1 MSATEK
7 RKILEL
13 IYANK
18 ISAEEG
24 IRLMKQSGLSPAEP
38 SLSDASRLPSPSKP
52 FEPDSP
58 IHQPEA
64 PRSESGQQ
72 WEEIAIIGLSGQ
84 YPDASD
90 VNEFWNLITN
100 KQSAIRDIPESR
112 WSMDSFYD
120 PDPNAKDR
128 SYSKKGGFIPNI
140 DFFDPLFFSITPREA
155 EYMDPR
161 QRLFLQEGFKALEDA
176 GYAEQELA
184 GLKCGVFVGVQ
195 DGEYVVHYHGEMNG
209 MVQMGGSNAILS
221 ARLPY
226 FLNLKGPTVSVDTA
240 CSSSLAAIALACE
253 SLLSGSSHMAVAGG
267 VSLLISPKLY
277 VGLAKNGML
286 STDGLCKTFD
296 DDADGFVPG
305 EGVGAVVLKRLSD
318 ALRDGDHIH
327 GVIAGYSINQDG
339 KTNGITAPSA
349 PSQTMLAR
357 ELYDRFRIN
366 PSHISYVEAHGTGT
380 KLGDP
385 IEVQALSE
393 AWSHYTDKKQFC
405 AIGSVKTNIGHALP
419 ASGIAG
425 LTKVLLSMRHKKI
438 APSLHLHKENEHID
452 FEHSPF
458 YVNTELRDWESDGR
472 PRMAAISA
480 FGFSGTNAH
489 LVIRETMPHE
499 QGIAAKEDRPAY
511 LFTLAAK
518 SKEAVER
525 QMEKLLAWLDGEGRA
540 SDPANMA
547 YTLHVGRSH
556 YAYRAAFVARS
567 LVELKIM
574 LQTARNKGEHEGY
587 FPPLMK
593 TSRGKQEQAL
603 KQFGKQLLQDAVHA
617 AESSADYRE
626 KLLAL
631 ADLYV
636 KGFDLAWKTLYGH
649 NRHYRISLPTYPF
662 AQESYWFEKNEW
674 TASVSAPARE
684 DALVSVKKLHPLIDR
699 NTSVMK
705 EQRFELELA
714 GTEAFLQE
722 QQLLGRPILTGGAII
737 EMIRAAG
744 SLAEESAV
752 CSLKG
757 FVLAQPIAAAA
768 PLALRTSL
776 KLADEGMNGEVTSN
790 KDGKRSI
797 YAQAKLFGSNAAENK
812 ESIDVAAVR
821 KQLQGAAS
829 AAFYPELEKNGWR
842 IHPNQQTVISFAIS
856 EDGEEAF
863 AQLSLPQALMT
874 SAPAF
879 GLHPALL
886 DGALMAGHLLL
897 LSVER
902 TNKPHYLQSVE
913 SIDLFGVMQAEAY
926 VRIQRMKDGRLHIV
940 LADETGQPFVRLL
953 NVKLSPVAE
962 STEED
967 SPMLVVKQWREHT
980 QTQSVDESFAA
991 WKGSV
996 IVLVN
1001 GETRELAQA
1010 LLDGQAVDK
1019 HIISDQ
1025 AVSEPALARQ
1035 AAMELLGSG
1044 KTWSGVIDLSD
1055 LHTTPFAGC
1064 DPSFG
1069 KVAFLQ
1075 ELLKELRK
1083 EEFHIL
1089 HLTRGLNPYPSVP
1102 PSLAGAAIAAFI
1114 KLLGAEYRKLNAR
1127 TIDIDFLLHD
1137 AELLRKLVRTEWSA
1151 VHSQSEVLYRNGSR
1165 LLPQLVQTARSA
1177 ERLAIH
1183 PDKTYVITGG
1193 TRGIGAETAKHLARK
1208 GARKLVLMGLQA
1220 YPDRSEWDR
1229 LLNDSLTDPALLRR
1243 LRTIVELE
1251 DHGASVELYTGLLTD
1266 RAKLEQF
1273 FNTIRQTG
1281 GEIGGIIHA
1290 AGITVNDNPAFIG
1303 KSIEDMNRVFEPKM
1317 SGLQVLHD
1325 VFAGD
1330 TLDFFLLYSSVSGV
1344 IPALSV
1350 GASDY
1355 AAANAFMDSFAAYQR
1370 SQGYAC
1376 YQTVQWPSWKEVGMG
1391 EVKLPAYRKLGLLS
1405 HTTAEGLAML
1415 DDVLALSEQASVM
1428 PAVVDAQKFDL
1439 NGLLYGT
1446 QDLDKAAVKADSSEK
1461 MKQPVVQKKRSGSLK
1476 QLKDLFSRELKLPL
1490 NKLDENLEFGEFGVD
1505 SILLA
1510 DLVKKI
1516 EEWLGI
1522 QLDPGALLENPTLH
1536 MLSSHLDELLGAA
1549 GPGLDETA
1557 ADTEEPVALVQD
1569 PASFAAAPTKMN
1581 AATEAA
1587 ELIFADAEFAELQ
1600 PFAQSIF
1607 SKPAAAAIREP
1618 ASDQQFAIIGMACHF
1633 PGAKDKDAYWSNLV
1647 RGISS
1652 ISEVPRSR
1660 WNADQLY
1667 APEHQ
1672 SGKCSSKWGGF
1683 IEGIEDWDPEYF
1695 RFSKEDA
1702 PYIDPLMRQ
1711 FLEVSVQTIS
1721 DAGYTKQELSGRK
1734 VGVFVGSRTGSF
1746 ASLLPDMTRNS
1757 ILGIGQNF
1765 IAAHASHFFNW
1776 KGPNLVVDTAC
1787 SSSLVSLHLAC
1798 QSLRSGESE
1807 IAIAGGVDILIDE
1820 SQYLVLSEGK
1830 ALSPDGLC
1838 HTFDEKA
1845 NGFVPGEGCGAVM
1858 LKPLA
1863 QAQADGDR
1871 IYAVIESSA
1880 VNNDGHT
1887 MGVTTPNPEA
1897 QYQVIKEA
1905 LKKNSISADTISY
1918 IEAHG
1923 TGTMIGDPI
1932 ELKALTRV
1940 FREDTEDTQFC
1951 GVGAVKTN
1959 FGHLLSAAGIASVIK
1974 VALSLHHR
1982 QIPPTLNCDRPNP
1995 RFAFE
2000 SSPFYVN
2007 ASLHEW
2013 KQRKGVRRA
2022 GISAFGFG
2030 GTNAH
2035 VILGDLQGLTGYEPK
2050 RKPLPPVLF
2059 ERKRYWLI
2067 GDEPAAES
2075 VHKSSMNGFMQ
2086 LVDESE

>member
-24 IRLMKQSGLSPAEP
+24 IRLMRLSGLNQAVP
-38 SLSDASRLPSPSKP
+38 SLSDTSGLPSPSKP
-52 FEPDSP
+52 SEPDSP
-58 IHQPEA
+58 IHQTEPT
-64 PRSESGQQ
+64 RSESGQQ

-90 VNEFWNLITN
+90 VDEFWNLLTN
-100 KQSAIRDIPESR
+100 KKSAIRDIPESR
-112 WSMDSFYD
+112 WGMENFYD

-140 DFFDPLFFSITPREA
+140 DHFDPMFFSITPREA

-161 QRLFLQEGFKALEDA
+161 QRLFLQESFKALEDA
-176 GYAEQELA
+176 GYAEQDLA
-184 GLKCGVFVGVQ
+184 GLKCGMFVGVQ

-226 FLNLKGPTVSVDTA
+226 YLNLKGPTVSVDTA
-240 CSSSLAAIALACE
+240 CSSSLAAISLACE
-253 SLLSGSSHMAVAGG
+253 SLLTRSSHMAVAGG

-286 STDGLCKTFD
+286 STEGLCKTFD
-296 DDADGFVPG
+296 NDADGFVPG

-318 ALRDGDHIH
+318 AVRDGDHIH

-339 KTNGITAPSA
+339 KTNGITAPSS

-425 LTKVLLSMRHKKI
+425 LTKILLSIKHKKI

-452 FEHSPF
+452 FKHSPF
-458 YVNTELRDWESDGR
+458 YVNTELQDWETDGR

-480 FGFSGTNAH
+480 FGFSGTNVH
-489 LVIRETMPHE
+489 LVIREPMQHE
-499 QGIAAKEDRPAY
+499 QAIAFKAVRPAY

-518 SKEAVER
+518 SKETVER
-525 QMEKLLAWLDGEGRA
+525 QMEKLLAWLDREGST
-540 SDPANMA
+540 SDPANIA

-556 YAYRAAFVARS
+556 YAYRMAFVARS
-567 LVELKIM
+567 LAELKAM
-574 LQTARNKGEHEGY
+574 LQTARNKGEHAGY

-593 TSRGKQEQAL
+593 SSRGKQEQVL
-603 KQFGKQLLQDAVHA
+603 KQFGRQLLQEAVHA
-617 AESSADYRE
+617 AESSVDYRE
-626 KLLAL
+626 KLLAV

-636 KGFDLAWKTLYGH
+636 KGYDFDWKTLYEH
-649 NRHYRISLPTYPF
+649 SQHHRISLPTYPF
-662 AQESYWFEKNEW
+662 AQESYWFANTEW
-674 TASVSAPARE
+674 TASVSLPARE
-684 DALVSVKKLHPLIDR
+684 DVPISVKKLHPLIDR

-705 EQRFELELA
+705 EQRYELELA
-714 GTEAFLQE
+714 GTETFLQE
-722 QQLLGRPILTGGAII
+722 QRLLGRPILSGGALI

-744 SLAEESAV
+744 SLAEETAV
-752 CSLKG
+752 RSLKG
-757 FVLAQPIAAAA
+757 LVLAQPIVISA
-768 PLALRTSL
+768 PYELRTSL
-776 KLADEGMNGEVTSN
+776 QLADEGMNGEVTSN
-790 KDGKRSI
+790 KNGERSI
-797 YAQAKLFGSNAAENK
+797 YAQAQLFRFNTAAEK
-812 ESIDVAAVR
+812 ESLDIAAVQ
-821 KQLQGAAS
+821 KQLQGDDL
-829 AAFYPELEKNGWR
+829 AAFYPQLERIGWR
-842 IHPNQQTVISFAIS
+842 INPNHQTVKSFAIS
-856 EDGEEAF
+856 EGGEEAF
-863 AQLSLPQALMT
+863 AQLSLPQALKA
-874 SAPAF
+874 SASAF

-897 LSVER
+897 IED
-902 TNKPHYLQSVE
+902 TNRPHYLHSIE
-913 SIDLFGVMQAEAY
+913 SIDIFGAMQAEAY
-926 VRIQRMKDGRLHIV
+926 ARIQRMKDGRLHIV
-940 LADETGQPFVRLL
+940 LADEAGQPLVRLE
-953 NVKLSPVAE
+953 NVKLSPVEE
-962 STEED
+962 SSDDD
-967 SPMLVVKQWREHT
+967 SPMLLVKQWRE
-980 QTQSVDESFAA
+980 QPEKLSVDKTFAD
-991 WKGSV
+991 WKGPV

-1001 GETRELAQA
+1001 HETSELAQA
-1010 LLDGQAVDK
+1010 LLYGQAVDK
-1019 HIISDQ
+1019 HIVNGQ
-1025 AVSEPALARQ
+1025 ALADPALARQ
-1035 AAMELLGSG
+1035 AAIELLGSG
-1044 KTWSGVIDLSD
+1044 KSWSGVIDLSD
-1055 LHTTPFAGC
+1055 LHAAPSTSC
-1064 DPSFG
+1064 DAAFG
-1069 KVAFLQ
+1069 KVAYLQ
-1075 ELLKELRK
+1075 ELLKELHQK
-1083 EEFHIL
+1083 EFHIL
-1089 HLTRGLNPYPSVP
+1089 HLTRGLNPYPSVLS
-1102 PSLAGAAIAAFI
+1102 SLAGANIAAFI
-1114 KLLGAEYRKLNAR
+1114 KLLGAEYRNLNAR
-1127 TIDIDFLLHD
+1127 TIDIDFLPHNV
-1137 AELLRKLVRTEWSA
+1137 ELLHKLILTEWSA
-1151 VHSQSEVLYRNGSR
+1151 IHSESEVLYRNGSR
-1165 LLPQLVQTARSA
+1165 LLPQLVKTVRSA

-1183 PDKTYVITGG
+1183 PNKTYVISGG
-1193 TRGIGAETAKHLARK
+1193 TRGIGAETAKHFVRK

-1229 LLNDSLTDPALLRR
+1229 LLNDSLTDPALLLR
-1243 LRTIVELE
+1243 LRTIIELE
-1251 DHGASVELYTGLLTD
+1251 SYGASIELYTGLLTD
-1266 RAKLEQF
+1266 REKLELF
-1273 FNTIRQTG
+1273 FNKIRQSG

-1290 AGITVNDNPAFIG
+1290 AGIAINDNPAFIS

-1325 VFAGD
+1325 VFSGD
-1330 TLDFFLLYSSVSGV
+1330 SLDFFLLFSSVSGV

-1376 YQTVQWPSWKEVGMG
+1376 YQTVQWLSWKEVGMG
-1391 EVKLPAYRKLGLLS
+1391 EVKLPAYQKLGLLS

-1415 DDVLALSEQASVM
+1415 DDVLALSEQVSVM
-1428 PAVVDAQKFDL
+1428 PAVIDAQKFDL
-1439 NGLLYGT
+1439 NGLLYGK
-1446 QDLDKAAVKADSSEK
+1446 QELDKTAFKANPIEK
-1461 MKQPVVQKKRSGSLK
+1461 MNMPVVLKKQSGSLK

-1490 NKLDENLEFGEFGVD
+1490 EKLDEDLEFGEFGVD

-1516 EEWLGI
+1516 EVWLGI

-1536 MLSSHLDELLGAA
+1536 KLSIHLDELLGSAD
-1549 GPGLDETA
+1549 PSFDETA
-1557 ADTEEPVALVQD
+1557 VDTDEPIVFVQES
-1569 PASFAAAPTKMN
+1569 ARFEAAAAKMN
-1581 AATEAA
+1581 SATEA
-1587 ELIFADAEFAELQ
+1587 ELIFIGAKPEKLQ
-1600 PFAQSIF
+1600 PFVKNSF
-1607 SKPAAAAIREP
+1607 SKSAATESRK
-1618 ASDQQFAIIGMACHF
+1618 ASANQFAIIGMACHF

-1652 ISEVPRSR
+1652 ISEVPKSR

-1667 APEHQ
+1667 APEYQ
-1672 SGKCSSKWGGF
+1672 KGKSSSKWGGF
-1683 IEGIEDWDPEYF
+1683 IDGIEDWDPGYF
-1695 RFSKEDA
+1695 QFSEEDA

-1721 DAGYTKQELSGRK
+1721 DAGYTKKELSGRK

-1746 ASLLPDMTRNS
+1746 ASLLPDLTRNS

-1830 ALSPDGLC
+1830 ALSPDGQC

-1858 LKPLA
+1858 LKLLT

-1905 LKKNSISADTISY
+1905 LQNNSISADTISY

-1951 GVGAVKTN
+1951 GVGAVKSN

-1995 RFAFE
+1995 RFAFDR
-2000 SSPFYVN
+2000 SPFYVN
-2007 ASLHEW
+2007 TSLREW
-2013 KQRKGVRRA
+2013 KQREGVRRA

-2035 VILGDLQGLTGYEPK
+2035 VILGDLQGLSGYEPK
-2050 RKPLPPVLF
+2050 RKPLPPVPF

-2075 VHKSSMNGFMQ
+2075 AYKPSLNGFMQ

>member
-1 MSATEK
+1 MSVTEK

-24 IRLMKQSGLSPAEP
+24 IRLMKLSGHNQAEP
-38 SLSDASRLPSPSKP
+38 SLSDISGSLSPSGASGPDLSIQPSEKP
-52 FEPDSP
+52 Y
-58 IHQPEA
+58 
-64 PRSESGQQ
+64 SESGQP

-90 VNEFWNLITN
+90 IDEFWNLITD
-100 KQSAIRDIPESR
+100 KKSAIRDIPESR
-112 WSMDSFYD
+112 WGMENFYD

-140 DFFDPLFFSITPREA
+140 DHFDPLFFSITPREA

-161 QRLFLQEGFKALEDA
+161 QRLFLQEGYKALEDA
-176 GYAEQELA
+176 GYGEQELA

-226 FLNLKGPTVSVDTA
+226 FLNLKGPTVSIDTA
-240 CSSSLAAIALACE
+240 CSSSLVAISLACE
-253 SLLSGSSHMAVAGG
+253 SLLSGSSQMAVAGG
-267 VSLLISPKLY
+267 VSLLISPRLY

-286 STDGLCKTFD
+286 SPEGLCQTFD
-296 DDADGFVPG
+296 NDADGFVPG

-318 ALRDGDHIH
+318 AVRDGDHIH
-327 GVIAGYSINQDG
+327 GIIAGYSINQDG

-393 AWSHYTDKKQFC
+393 AWAHYTDKKQFC

-419 ASGIAG
+419 AAGIAG
-425 LTKVLLSMRHKKI
+425 LTKILLSIKHKKI

-452 FEHSPF
+452 FKNSPF
-458 YVNTELRDWESDGR
+458 YVNTELRDWETDGY

-489 LVIRETMPHE
+489 LVIREPLLQE
-499 QGIAAKEDRPAY
+499 RADASKAARPAY

-518 SKEAVER
+518 TKEVVER
-525 QMEKLLAWLDGEGRA
+525 QIEKLMAWLDEEGNA
-540 SDPANMA
+540 CNPADIA
-547 YTLHVGRSH
+547 YTLHIGRSH
-556 YAYRAAFVARS
+556 YAYRTAFVARN
-567 LVELKIM
+567 LVELRTM
-574 LQTARNKGEHEGY
+574 LQVAWNKGKHAGY
-587 FPPLMK
+587 FPPQMK
-593 TSRGKQEQAL
+593 SVQGKKE
-603 KQFGKQLLQDAVHA
+603 QFGKQLLQEAVHA
-617 AESSADYRE
+617 VEFSDEYRE

-631 ADLYV
+631 AGLYV
-636 KGFDLAWKTLYGH
+636 KGYDLDWKTLYEH
-649 NRHYRISLPTYPF
+649 NQHYRISLPTYPF
-662 AQESYWFEKNEW
+662 AQESYWFDKTEW
-674 TASVSAPARE
+674 TASVGLPSKE
-684 DALVSVKKLHPLIDR
+684 DVPVSVKKLHPLIDR
-699 NTSVMK
+699 NSSVMK
-705 EQRFELELA
+705 EQRFELELT
-714 GTEAFLQE
+714 GKENFLQE
-722 QQLLGRPILTGGAII
+722 QLLGRSMLSGGALI

-744 SLAEESAV
+744 SLAEETAV
-752 CSLKG
+752 CSIKRLT
-757 FVLAQPIAAAA
+757 LARPIVVTA
-768 PLALRTSL
+768 PSELRISLQSAL
-776 KLADEGMNGEVTSN
+776 EGMNGELTSN

-797 YAQAKLFGSNAAENK
+797 YAQAQLFSSITVEERENLD
-812 ESIDVAAVR
+812 IVAVR
-821 KQLQGAAS
+821 KQLQGADS
-829 AAFYPELEKNGWR
+829 SDSFYSQFERIGWR
-842 IHPNQQTVISFAIS
+842 FNSNQQSVTSFKIS
-856 EDGEEAF
+856 EGGDEALI
-863 AQLSLPQALMT
+863 QLSLPQDLKA
-874 SAPAF
+874 SASDF

-886 DGALMAGHLLL
+886 DGALMAGQLLL
-897 LSVER
+897 LQQSNR
-902 TNKPHYLQSVE
+902 PYYLQSVE
-913 SIDLFGVMQAEAY
+913 SIDISGVLQAEAFAH
-926 VRIQRMKDGRLHIV
+926 IQRMGDGRLHIV
-940 LADETGQPFVRLL
+940 LADKVGQPLVTLK

-962 STEED
+962 SLAND
-967 SPMLVVKQWREHT
+967 SPIFLVKQWRELAAA
-980 QTQSVDESFAA
+980 QSVEKSFAD
-991 WKGSV
+991 WNGSV

-1001 GETRELAQA
+1001 RETSELAEA
-1010 LLDGQAVDK
+1010 LFDGQAVDK
-1019 HIISDQ
+1019 HIVSDQ
-1025 AVSEPALARQ
+1025 AVANPELSRHV
-1035 AAMELLGSG
+1035 AMKLLGSG

-1055 LHTTPFAGC
+1055 LHTAPSNSC

-1075 ELLKELRK
+1075 ELLKELSQ
-1083 EEFHIL
+1083 EDFHIL
-1089 HLTRGLNPYPSVP
+1089 HLTRGLNPYQSVL
-1102 PSLAGAAIAAFI
+1102 PSLAGADIAAFI
-1114 KLLGAEYRKLNAR
+1114 KLLGAEYRKVNTR
-1127 TIDIDFLLHD
+1127 TIDIDLLPLN
-1137 AELLRKLVRTEWSA
+1137 AERLRQIVLTEWSA
-1151 VHSQSEVLYRNGSR
+1151 VHFESEVLYRNGSR
-1165 LLPQLVQTARSA
+1165 LLPQFVKIERSA
-1177 ERLAIH
+1177 ERLAIY
-1183 PDKTYVITGG
+1183 PDKTYVISGG
-1193 TRGIGAETAKHLARK
+1193 TRGIGAEVAKHLVRK

-1220 YPDRSEWDR
+1220 YPPRNEWDR
-1229 LLNDSLTDPALLRR
+1229 LLNDSLTDPVLSQR

-1251 DHGASVELYTGLLTD
+1251 SYGASVELYTGLLTD
-1266 RAKLEQF
+1266 RAKLELF
-1273 FNTIRQTG
+1273 FNTIRKSG
-1281 GEIGGIIHA
+1281 GEIGGIIHG
-1290 AGITVNDNPAFIG
+1290 AGVAVNDNPAFIS
-1303 KSIEDMNRVFEPKM
+1303 KSIEEIKRVFEPKM

-1325 VFAGD
+1325 VFSGD
-1330 TLDFFLLYSSVSGV
+1330 SLDFFMLFSSVSGL
-1344 IPALSV
+1344 IPALAV

-1355 AAANAFMDSFAAYQR
+1355 AAANAFMDYFAAFQR
-1370 SQGYAC
+1370 SQGYAN
-1376 YQTVQWPSWKEVGMG
+1376 YQTIQWPSWKEVGMG
-1391 EVKLPAYRKLGLLS
+1391 EVKLPAYQKLGLLS
-1405 HTTAEGLAML
+1405 HTTVEGLAML
-1415 DDVLALSEQASVM
+1415 DNVLALSEQVSVM
-1428 PAVVDAQKFDL
+1428 PAIIDTQKFDL
-1439 NGLLYGT
+1439 NGLLYPK
-1446 QDLDKAAVKADSSEK
+1446 QDLDKKGVKANSMEK
-1461 MKQPVVQKKRSGSLK
+1461 MKQPVGLQKQSGSLK

-1490 NKLDENLEFGEFGVD
+1490 EKLDEDQEFGEFGVD

-1522 QLDPGALLENPTLH
+1522 QLDPAALLENSTLH
-1536 MLSSHLDELLGAA
+1536 MLSRHLDELIDAA
-1549 GPGLDETA
+1549 GPRLEETA
-1557 ADTEEPVALVQD
+1557 AGNDQLATLDRES
-1569 PASFAAAPTKMN
+1569 ASFADAADGMN
-1581 AATEAA
+1581 TLIEG
-1587 ELIFADAEFAELQ
+1587 ELVFVGEELTELQ
-1600 PFAQSIF
+1600 PIAKSSSI
-1607 SKPAAAAIREP
+1607 KRAAAVDK
-1618 ASDQQFAIIGMACHF
+1618 SLVNQFAIIGMACHF
-1633 PGAKDKDAYWSNLV
+1633 PGAKDKHAYWSNLV

-1652 ISEVPRSR
+1652 IREVPKSR

-1667 APEHQ
+1667 APEYEK
-1672 SGKCSSKWGGF
+1672 GKSSSKWGGF
-1683 IEGIEDWDPEYF
+1683 IDGIEEWDPLYF
-1695 RFSKEDA
+1695 KFSEEDA

-1711 FLEVSVQTIS
+1711 FLEISVETIS
-1721 DAGYTKQELSGRK
+1721 DAGYTKEELSGRK

-1746 ASLLPDMTRNS
+1746 ASLLPDLTRNS

-1798 QSLRSGESE
+1798 QSLRSGDSE

-1830 ALSPDGLC
+1830 ALSPDGKC

-1863 QAQADGDR
+1863 QAQADGDC
-1871 IYAVIESSA
+1871 IYAVIESTA

-1905 LKKNSISADTISY
+1905 LRKNGISANTISY
-1918 IEAHG
+1918 VEAHG

-1932 ELKALTRV
+1932 ELKALSRV

-1951 GVGAVKTN
+1951 GVGAVKSN

-1974 VALSLHHR
+1974 VALSLYHR

-1995 RFAFE
+1995 RFAFDR
-2000 SSPFYVN
+2000 SPFYVN
-2007 ASLHEW
+2007 TSLREW
-2013 KQRKGVRRA
+2013 KEREGGRRA

-2035 VILGDLQGLTGYEPK
+2035 VIVGELQGISGYEPK
-2050 RKPLPPVLF
+2050 RKPLPPVSF

-2067 GDEPAAES
+2067 GDESEVETVRKPLVNS
-2075 VHKSSMNGFMQ
+2075 FMQ